1 MRLIV
6 KKIFITIFFLLNK
19 ICADCSDLDYSDCLY
34 WSSDCEWN
42 EDTETC
48 QYIGGGDDIEYGP
61 YEFTSISESDGMR
74 DGPLYFDAELYFP
87 LNYPGM
93 LKSIVLGAGHGD
105 SGESMYYW
113 ASLFSSHGFIAATI
127 DYNNPINESHYQR
140 GLAILDLVETV
151 KQENSRIS
159 SLIFG
164 LMEMAAGVYLYR
176 FESGSFT
183 DTKKMILL
191 K

>member
-1 MRLIV
+1 MR
-6 KKIFITIFFLLNK
+6 N
-19 ICADCSDLDYSDCLY
+19 
-34 WSSDCEWN
+34 
-42 EDTETC
+42 
-48 QYIGGGDDIEYGP
+48 
-61 YEFTSISESDGMR
+61 
-74 DGPLYFDAELYFP
+74 GPLYFHAELYFP

-159 SLIFG
+159 SPIFG